1 MKLYPK
7 INSNKLAYYLIR
19 VVTFPLM
26 YMPFKLIHKI
36 GRVLGFFA
44 YFVLREYR
52 KRTLSNLALANDLK
66 LSNKEIKKIAIQSFQ
81 NLAITVLEYPKL
93 HAKKDLSKIIKCEN
107 PQLADKLYSEKK
119 GIIFFCAHQS
129 NWEVLFLDGTSRMKG
144 IAIGRPIKNKKLYK
158 WIIKIRE
165 KMGGKIIT
173 PKNALKEGL
182 RNLRKGV
189 FMGIVGDQS
198 MPDSNYFFPF
208 FGRRAWTSTAPAL
221 LSYKTNCPIIVAT
234 TRRING
240 GYRIHYSDPI
250 WPDQEKPLEKEVK
263 RLMNSSLSLLQQAIK
278 NRPFEWLWQHNR
290 WKQQTPRVIYKRFR
304 HDCICIILPKKR
316 EDFEKILKH
325 LPILKLIYY
334 RDFIFLLCPKKY
346 KNDSLIDSDDVI
358 YYKNYK
364 DTLLKDYRFK
374 LVYNFTPFKKIKS
387 HFLKLSAFEVITIE
401 KLQKLALK
409 KIDKTQISDLSKVFE
424 AAICRKPLSQIK

>member
-7 INSNKLAYYLIR
+7 INRNKLAYYLIR
-19 VVTFPLM
+19 IVTFPLM
-26 YMPFKLIHKI
+26 YMPFKLIHKT

-52 KRTLSNLALANDLK
+52 KRTLSNLALATDLK

-93 HAKKDLSKIIKCEN
+93 HATKDLSKIIKCEN
-107 PQLADKLYSEKK
+107 PTIADKLYSEKQ

-129 NWEVLFLDGTSRMKG
+129 NWEVLFLDGTSRMQG

-158 WIIKIRE
+158 WIVKIRE
-165 KMGGKIIT
+165 KMGGRIIT

-198 MPDSNYFFPF
+198 MPDSSYFFPF

-250 WPDQEKPLEKEVK
+250 WPDQKEPLEKEVT
-263 RLMNSSLSLLQQAIK
+263 RLMNSSLSLLQQTIK

-316 EDFEKILKH
+316 EDFEKIIKH

-346 KNDSLIDSDDVI
+346 KNDHLIDSDDVI

-374 LVYNFTPFKKIKS
+374 FVYNFTPFKKIKS
-387 HFLKLSAFEVITIE
+387 HFLKLSAFEVITIQ

-424 AAICRKPLSQIK
+424 AAICRKSISQIK